1 MSTSTTDLTIS
12 CCLQAVARV
21 KLQALG
27 PSGISLATTT
37 TAITITT
44 NPAQLQLQP
53 LQVVVML
60 LLLPQLPPQVCQSA
74 SDATTNALG
83 VGIDCCCHLCN
94 ALSATVICAIALS
107 ATVICA
113 IAMPPIIIASAV
125 KRFLTACNSVQWQQM
140 EFLTCRWL

>member
-60 LLLPQLPPQVCQSA
+60 LLLLQLPPQVCQSA

-83 VGIDCCCHLCN
+83 VGIDCCCLMCN
-94 ALSATVICAIALS
+94 ALSATVICAIA
-107 ATVICA
+107 V
-113 IAMPPIIIASAV
+113 PPIIIASAV
-125 KRFLTACNSVQWQQM
+125 KRFLTACNSVQRQQM